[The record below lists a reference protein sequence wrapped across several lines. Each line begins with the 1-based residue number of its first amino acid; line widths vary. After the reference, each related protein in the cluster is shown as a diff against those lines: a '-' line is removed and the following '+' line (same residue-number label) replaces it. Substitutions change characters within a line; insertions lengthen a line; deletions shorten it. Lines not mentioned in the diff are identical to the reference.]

1 MPWKSPQTLEIEHGT
16 HGQMKM
22 EDLEKTR
29 IFISN
34 FLGGETSDIFYVH
47 PSSRPDP
54 IGQVTYANQ
63 VSEGHDG
70 GWWML
75 KIIGFF
81 NGWKAWQIP

>member
-16 HGQMKM
+16 HGNMKM
-22 EDLEKTR
+22 EDAGELMV
-29 IFISN
+29 FISN

-63 VSEGHDG
+63 VSEGHET
-70 GWWML
+70 WMVDV
-75 KIIGFF
+75 
-81 NGWKAWQIP
+81 